1 MGQGQ
6 RASGRGARLTE
17 VRQPVLVY
25 ATRHRED
32 GDAPDIITMA
42 EKLVRRE
49 CEAYLAY
56 ISVAD
61 SKNSLIKNIQTVR
74 DFPDVF
80 PEELPGLPLNLFAE
94 GIQVDPRKIEA
105 MLNWKQLKSVSKICS
120 FLELESFAKLEKIL
134 TQAPVLI
141 QPEPGRD
148 FVVYSDVSHMGL
160 GCFLIQDGKIRPTLL
175 GQIKDK
181 QLGDESLQLIC
192 VPNDEDLRLS
202 ILKEVHSS
210 PYAMH
215 SGGNKMYKDLQELY
229 WWPRLKREVTDYIA
243 LCLTCQQ
250 LGERRV
256 LGLNLVSETKD
267 KVRLI
272 RERLK
277 AASGR
282 QKSYADLKK
291 KDIEYS
297 VGDMVFLRVLPWK
310 KVLRFGRKGKLSPRF
325 IGPYRILKRVGP
337 VAYQLELPSELD
349 RIHDVYVSMLRR
361 YHSNPRL
368 IVLVE
373 EIEMRLDLTFEE
385 EPIQILDRD
394 VKVLHRKSIPLVN
407 VLCWNHSTE
416 EVTWE
421 SEDSMRQ

>member
-1 MGQGQ
+1 M
-6 RASGRGARLTE
+6 
-17 VRQPVLVY
+17 VFIDDILVY
-25 ATRHRED
+25 
-32 GDAPDIITMA
+32 
-42 EKLVRRE
+42 
-49 CEAYLAY
+49 
-56 ISVAD
+56 S
-61 SKNSLIKNIQTVR
+61 
-74 DFPDVF
+74 
-80 PEELPGLPLNLFAE
+80 
-94 GIQVDPRKIEA
+94 
-105 MLNWKQLKSVSKICS
+105 
-120 FLELESFAKLEKIL
+120 KLEDEHDEHLRVVLQIL
-134 TQAPVLI
+134 R
-141 QPEPGRD
+141 E
-148 FVVYSDVSHMGL
+148 
-160 GCFLIQDGKIRPTLL
+160 K
-175 GQIKDK
+175 
-181 QLGDESLQLIC
+181 QLIC

-243 LCLTCQQ
+243 LCLTYQQ
-250 LGERRV
+250 VKAEHQLP
-256 LGLNLVSETKD
+256 SETKD
-267 KVRLI
+267 KVCLI

-297 VGDMVFLRVLPWK
+297 IGDMVFLRVLPWK
-310 KVLRFGRKGKLSPRF
+310 KVLRFGRKGKLSPQF
-325 IGPYRILKRVGP
+325 IGPYWILKRVGL

-349 RIHDVYVSMLRR
+349 YIHDVYVSMLRR

-373 EIEMRLDLTFEE
+373 QIEMRLDLTFEE

-407 VLCWNHSTE
+407 VQCWNHSTE

-421 SEDSMRQ
+421 LEDSMRQQYPHLF